1 MAPVALA
8 PAASRNTAPILG
20 VLVHE
25 LHDRRSVLE
34 IGSGTGQHA
43 VAAAAALP
51 SVTWQPTELAD
62 RIPAIRAMIDAANAA
77 NVLEPLEIDVRAANV
92 PGRYEAV
99 FTANT
104 LHIVSEAAVRD
115 LIRLAGR
122 SLESGGVFLC
132 YGPFR
137 RGGAF
142 STPSNAAFDAS
153 LRAGDGD
160 MGIRDLEA
168 IDVHAAGVGLE
179 RRRVYAMPANNLL
192 VAWQKMAVG

>member
-1 MAPVALA
+1 VAPVALA

-122 SLESGGVFLC
+122 SLESGGVFLG

-192 VAWQKMAVG
+192 VAWQKMAAG